1 MVTGMF
7 RKRPNASPRRI
18 LPDSAGLPPGLYAT
32 YISIY
37 NEPHSSPGQVIC
49 AAPAHRRMIFLHD
62 SSVHHN
68 ASELIS
74 YSAHRSLPTQL
85 DHTYNINSVTPIYLI
100 IMNNASLSYNS
111 TYVRLLRERTLKD
124 PNFPR
129 HHTRSL
135 PLKAAISHGDH
146 ETAKVT
152 PNHCLRTVSCTI

>member
-1 MVTGMF
+1 MF
-7 RKRPNASPRRI
+7 HKRPNASLRPRLT
-18 LPDSAGLPPGLYAT
+18 LPDSADLPPGFYAT

-37 NEPHSSPGQVIC
+37 NEPHSSLRQDIC
-49 AAPAHRRMIFLHD
+49 AAPAHPRMIFLND

-68 ASELIS
+68 ASDLIS

-85 DHTYNINSVTPIYLI
+85 DHTYNINSVKPIYQI

-111 TYVRLLRERTLKD
+111 TYVRLLRERMLTD
-124 PNFPR
+124 PDFPR

-135 PLKAAISHGDH
+135 PVKAAISHDDH

-152 PNHCLRTVSCTI
+152 PNHCLLIVLCTI